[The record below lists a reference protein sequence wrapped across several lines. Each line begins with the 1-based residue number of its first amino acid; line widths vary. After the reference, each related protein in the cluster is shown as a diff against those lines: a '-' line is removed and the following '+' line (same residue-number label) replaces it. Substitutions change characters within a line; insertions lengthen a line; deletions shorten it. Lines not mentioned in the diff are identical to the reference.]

1 MPRRPRFNGALRL
14 LVYLLDVGEASF
26 SRIRSDTG
34 MKYETV
40 ARAVEVLKEV
50 GFIEERIDDK
60 PPYPRL
66 VKLTEKG
73 KKAAELIREFLK
85 LAGEL

>member
-26 SRIRSDTG
+26 SRIRNDTK
-34 MKYETV
+34 MKYETI
-40 ARAVEVLKEV
+40 ARAVEILKEAD
-50 GFIEERIDDK
+50 FIEERISDK

-66 VKLTEKG
+66 VKLTDKG
-73 KKAAELIREFLK
+73 RKAAELIREFLK